1 MNGWWV
7 RWDWKFSNEI
17 ATSPHLTVFLNW
29 WAASAP
35 RFVPE
40 ELALSELFA
49 PSALWLLGIPA
60 LLTTRWLRES
70 PWPNHPGSPPIPACA
85 SLIHLSNKWWG
96 LNFAL
101 SKFAMHCS
109 IIYYNIYNVFMWV
122 VAKMLFLNSALLSLF
137 FWGLLQSLH
146 VRLSK
151 SRAST
156 VSASSLPA
164 PTLDACC
171 CQAPKFKDEVKEA
184 DANGAELRCFL
195 PPPLMRILKL
205 MSLFLTHGDTQQY
218 RWTCILDLQ
227 QQHKTTIYSLWIYVY
242 INAKVRKACDD
253 TRDAI

>member
-1 MNGWWV
+1 MMGPMGLKIFK
-7 RWDWKFSNEI
+7 RDCHI
-17 ATSPHLTVFLNW
+17 ATPDCLLELVSCFSTSLCARRVGIVRAVCTLSPVAVGYSGTADNTLAERIAL
-29 WAASAP
+29 AQPP
-35 RFVPE
+35 RI
-40 ELALSELFA
+40 
-49 PSALWLLGIPA
+49 PSYSSLCF
-60 LLTTRWLRES
+60 S
-70 PWPNHPGSPPIPACA
+70 DPPIKQMVRFKFCPFQIC
-85 SLIHLSNKWWG
+85 N
-96 LNFAL
+96 AL
-101 SKFAMHCS
+101 QYH
-109 IIYYNIYNVFMWV
+109 IYNIYNVFMWV

-218 RWTCILDLQ
+218 R
-227 QQHKTTIYSLWIYVY
+227 
-242 INAKVRKACDD
+242 
-253 TRDAI
+253 